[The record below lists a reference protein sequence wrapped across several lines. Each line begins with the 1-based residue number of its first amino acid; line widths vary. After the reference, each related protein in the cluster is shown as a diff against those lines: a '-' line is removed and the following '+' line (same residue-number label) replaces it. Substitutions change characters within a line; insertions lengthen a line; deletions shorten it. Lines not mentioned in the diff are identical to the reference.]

1 MRTEDLIAD
10 LASRATPVRPLP
22 SPALRTWSWLAI
34 AFAFVVAGL
43 LVFGARADLGSRAGD
58 VDFLWLS
65 ALAAVTMTLAGFVS
79 LELAVPG
86 AERSPLLR
94 GLVLAIIVA
103 WSVTLAGG
111 VVREGHGLAGVSHW
125 YVCFV
130 RIAAIGLPPG
140 IALFVMLR
148 RAAPLRP
155 GWTAALALGAAAA
168 AGALAIQFVCP
179 IDDAGHGL
187 IGHLGAVVASFAAG
201 AVLGRRALRHPE
213 SLHMKDEGLE
223 KN

>member
-10 LASRATPVRPLP
+10 LASRATPVHPLP
-22 SPALRTWSWLAI
+22 SPVLRTWSWLAI
-34 AFAFVVAGL
+34 AFAFAVAGF
-43 LVFGARADLGSRAGD
+43 LVFGARADLGSRAGE

-65 ALAAVTMTLAGFVS
+65 GLTTVAMSLAGFVS
-79 LELAVPG
+79 LVLAVPG
-86 AERSPLLR
+86 AERSAFLR
-94 GLVLAIIVA
+94 GLVVAVIVA

-111 VVREGHGLAGVSHW
+111 IVREGHGLAGVSHW

-130 RIAAIGLPPG
+130 RIAAIGLLPAS
-140 IALFVMLR
+140 ALFVMLR

-187 IGHLGAVVASFAAG
+187 IGHFGAVATSVVGGAAF
-201 AVLGRRALRHPE
+201 GRRLLRQRI
-213 SLHMKDEGLE
+213 G
-223 KN
+223 